1 MKTAAHA
8 HLRGLVAKRGAAW
21 VARKL
26 GVSPGTIAQWNTFG
40 RLPQPITRQRA
51 WKELKIPVGAWD
63 AGMSD
68 DTANGSTEPQGGRQ
82 NGTESPDAPTDA
94 HDPRANCMSTLTLL
108 RQRLAV
114 AEPEQVATL
123 ANAITSSSRLLARLS
138 GSLEVTE
145 AQILRSEPWQRLV
158 KLIRETL
165 AKHPEAAKDLQKAM
179 HEFEAR

>member
-1 MKTAAHA
+1 VKTLAHG
-8 HLRGLVAKRGAAW
+8 HLRELVAKRGAAW

-51 WKELKIPVGAWD
+51 WKELKIPVGAWE
-63 AGMSD
+63 AEAASLPILPPTSEVEKGE
-68 DTANGSTEPQGGRQ
+68 ANGA
-82 NGTESPDAPTDA
+82 APTDA

-179 HEFEAR
+179 HEYEAR